1 MVREFLAR
9 LRTFSGRV
17 SGTATASSQYF
28 DGTVFVT
35 APSLGSARNGAAAA
49 GKGETSNASSFVA
62 GGYPGRLT
70 TTEEFTG
77 ETTVAAPASTLTT
90 S

>member
-1 MVREFLAR
+1 M
-9 LRTFSGRV
+9 FSGRA

-28 DGTVFVT
+28 NGTSFAT
-35 APSLGSARNGAAAA
+35 SPSLGSARNGQAAA

-70 TTEEFTG
+70 TTQEFTG
-77 ETTVAAPASTLTT
+77 VTETLNVKTLTQ